1 MFQKRR
7 MQFIYKL
14 TFACWMKGAAIK
26 LIPAIRLILTRKMD
40 PSIEYVQQLQQNVAE
55 LHQMG
60 RQWGMTEEEMSD
72 CIERVLKENENV
84 VVTPS
89 RMSTARRIWRC
100 FGYIPVVIFFLFVA
114 VLFLVLGTSLLFY
127 VYPSAE
133 HYVSGK
139 LQPYG
144 YAIFRTI
151 RLATLPLHRYFNI
164 SSKSREENYIWCYWV
179 F

>member
-1 MFQKRR
+1 
-7 MQFIYKL
+7 
-14 TFACWMKGAAIK
+14 
-26 LIPAIRLILTRKMD
+26 MD
-40 PSIEYVQQLQQNVAE
+40 VFDYVQQLQQNVAE

-72 CIERVLKENENV
+72 CIERVLKESENV
-84 VVTPS
+84 VVTPP
-89 RMSTARRIWRC
+89 RKSTARRIWRC
-100 FGYIPVVIFFLFVA
+100 VGYLPAVIFFLFVA
-114 VLFLVLGTSLLFY
+114 VVLLVLGVSLLFY

-164 SSKSREENYIWCYWV
+164 SSELTKLQKGNRIFLITQSPGYLR
-179 F
+179 